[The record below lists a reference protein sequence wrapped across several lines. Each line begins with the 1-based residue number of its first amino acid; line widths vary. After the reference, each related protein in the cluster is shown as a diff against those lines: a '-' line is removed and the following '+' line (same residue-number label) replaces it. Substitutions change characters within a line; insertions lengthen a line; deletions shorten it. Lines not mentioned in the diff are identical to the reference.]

1 MYHSGEGILIVG
13 EVVSCVET
21 GSGGAI
27 KEFSVF
33 SIQFRC
39 EPKIA
44 LKTKYIYKKNHQKQ
58 IFFKNIKSSLLSITR
73 YLALFFSSFCSVF
86 CNTPLNN

>member
-44 LKTKYIYKKNHQKQ
+44 LKTKYIYKKKHQKQ